1 MEPIIQI
8 LQEVSNFTGIG
19 VLALLVVAFIIA
31 MQKGII
37 TTQGINFKKDC
48 PPDSLEEVKRILEL
62 LVSAISG
69 PDGIKE
75 NDLTHVQ
82 KAIESLGKDMS
93 SMNNNIVALNRSY
106 EHHDR
111 QAWEIK
117 QGVNEIKG
125 KLKIPITTE

>member
-1 MEPIIQI
+1 MEPIVQI

-37 TTQGINFKKDC
+37 TKQGISFNKDC
-48 PPDSLEEVKRILEL
+48 PPDSLEEVKNILQL
-62 LVSAISG
+62 LVSAITG
-69 PDGIKE
+69 PEGLKE

-82 KAIESLGKDMS
+82 RAIDLLGKGLTDM
-93 SMNNNIVALNRSY
+93 NENIVALNKSY

-117 QGVNEIKG
+117 QGVNEIKS
-125 KLKIPITTE
+125 KMKIPITE